1 MGNKSVS
8 KLKNNDYL
16 LNVISKVST
25 IFIGF
30 LTSMFSARYLGVINK
45 GLYNY
50 ITKIAGVGVVVGN
63 MGLYQSYSFNYK
75 KFGKDT
81 LKKYSDLFFLQ
92 FLIYLAVAVANAFL
106 VNDRTIVLAVL
117 LIPFDV
123 LKRQYENVVLI
134 ENMKLRMFLHVFNQV
149 LMTIAYAMLFFFADS
164 NVVYIVA
171 LTIFVDAFTV
181 IFYLV
186 KLGYMP
192 KIWQA
197 DLRFLKEII
206 GFGFIPMM
214 SLLLTT
220 INYSIDVF
228 FLKALGTPV
237 ELGQYS
243 FAVTIINYVWMLP
256 DAFKEVLFSKSSK
269 KFDKENIKLS
279 TQISFL
285 SMLCCLI
292 GFAVL
297 GKFLIDLV
305 YGAEYVPS
313 YGVVLVLIIGAFP
326 MALFKLL
333 GVVLVSQGKRGMHF
347 ITLAISAAVNIVLN
361 IFTIPHWGMYG
372 AAWASVV
379 SYTVCGTVL
388 TAYFCKLFDF
398 RITELIIPS
407 PQALKSILSKVKK
420 KS

>member
-1 MGNKSVS
+1 MKKGITS
-8 KLKNNDYL
+8 KFKKNDYL

-25 IFIGF
+25 MFIGF
-30 LTSMFSARYLGVINK
+30 LSSMFSARYLGVVNK
-45 GLYNY
+45 GIYNY
-50 ITKIAGVGVVVGN
+50 ISKISGIGVIVGN

-75 KFGKDT
+75 KLGKNT

-92 FLIYLAVAVANAFL
+92 FLIYLAISVAAVFFIKNR
-106 VNDRTIVLAVL
+106 NIVLAAL

-134 ENMKLRMFLHVFNQV
+134 ENMRLRMFLHVFNQILLTV
-149 LMTIAYAMLFFFADS
+149 SYAALFFFADS
-164 NVVYIVA
+164 NVVYIIV

-181 IFYLV
+181 GFYLV
-186 KLGYMP
+186 KLRYLP

-197 DLRFLKEII
+197 DFRFLKEII
-206 GFGFIPMM
+206 GFGFIPMI

-228 FLKALGTPV
+228 FLKGLGTPE
-237 ELGQYS
+237 ELGYYS
-243 FAVTIINYVWMLP
+243 FAVTIIHYVWMLP
-256 DAFKEVLFSKSSK
+256 DAFKEVLFSKSAK

-279 TQISFL
+279 TQISLL
-285 SMLCCLI
+285 SMVCCLV
-292 GFAVL
+292 GFTVF
-297 GKFLIDLV
+297 GKFLTRLV
-305 YGAEYVPS
+305 YGAEYLPS

-333 GVVLVSQGKRGMHF
+333 GVVLVSQGKRGIHL
-347 ITLAISAAVNIVLN
+347 ITLAISAAINIVLN
-361 IFTIPHWGMYG
+361 ILTIPQWGMYG
-372 AAWASVV
+372 AAWASVA

-388 TAYFCKLFDF
+388 TVYFCKLFDF
-398 RITELIIPS
+398 RITELLIPS
-407 PQALKSILSKVKK
+407 PKTVKSILSKLRK